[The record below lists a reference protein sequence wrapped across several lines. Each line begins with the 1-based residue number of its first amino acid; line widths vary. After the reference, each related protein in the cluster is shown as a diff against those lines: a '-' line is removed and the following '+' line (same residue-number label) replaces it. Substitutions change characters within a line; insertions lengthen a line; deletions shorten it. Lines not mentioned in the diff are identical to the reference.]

1 MENKKLEKKSVL
13 KKLTIGIAAMAL
25 ISCAFVGGTFA
36 RYESSGRVDE
46 GGGANISDWFI
57 DEEHGEG
64 TDEMMF
70 TISPLMGE
78 YDTEAR
84 FHTVAEGGEI
94 LRLTN
99 RGSVNAYITLN
110 IEGGLQAFGKTFTDD
125 GITEFA
131 LEADT
136 EYTSSVDGTK
146 YKWDTTNNRPLV
158 YTLDEATNTY
168 IYETPAEWNNV
179 SLFGPDG
186 GNNVLKVGAV
196 SVETVTLAEGDGKI
210 EVSGDQTNGWTFTL
224 KPGETIA
231 VKIGETT
238 WFSDFTDENGDN
250 GDARDTWIGENIARV
265 GYKFTWTAVQNSEEP
280 A

>member
-70 TISPLMGE
+70 TISPLMDE
-78 YDTEAR
+78 YDSAER
-84 FHTVAEGGEI
+84 VHTVAEGGEI

-99 RGSVNAYITLN
+99 RGSVNADITLK

-146 YKWDTTNNRPLV
+146 YKWDTTNNRPMV

-168 IYETPAEWNNV
+168 IYETPDEWNNV
-179 SLFGPDG
+179 SLFNGTS
-186 GNNVLKVGAV
+186 NILTVGTV

-210 EVSGDQTNGWTFTL
+210 VVSGNQTEGWTFTL

-238 WFSDFTDENGDN
+238 WTSDFAAENGDK
-250 GDARDTWIGENIARV
+250 GDLRDTWIGENIARV
-265 GYKFTWTAVQNSEEP
+265 GYKFTWTAEQSSKEP